1 MLSSLRCF
9 LGIAIGT
16 IHRGTHHGTSW
27 PNKNS
32 FPKGLKGLEEVIYIQ
47 VPGIVWEAGK
57 RSFRTTWET
66 NPPIRHYLS
75 MTLPTNM
82 YKNGMNMSRWSKYS
96 IDVCLVQQLWY
107 VLMNISRWTKSVVF
121 VCCCGIP
128 WEVLESFCIHGDLDL
143 RSGSLI
149 TRLSRQSQTSL
160 SFICF
165 FIVILYVFLS
175 SFLIVLYIVDRYFWK
190 HTYTYS

>member
-1 MLSSLRCF
+1 M
-9 LGIAIGT
+9 A
-16 IHRGTHHGTSW
+16 HHGLTKIPSRRDW
-27 PNKNS
+27 RD
-32 FPKGLKGLEEVIYIQ
+32 LKRWSIFRYLELFEK
-47 VPGIVWEAGK
+47 PGRDHSVLLG
-57 RSFRTTWET
+57 RP

-143 RSGSLI
+143 IWIWDRD
-149 TRLSRQSQTSL
+149 LSSQDCQDNPKHHWVL
-160 SFICF
+160 S
-165 FIVILYVFLS
+165 VFLS
-175 SFLIVLYIVDRYFWK
+175 SFYMFFIIIFNCTVYRR
-190 HTYTYS
+190 

>member
-16 IHRGTHHGTSW
+16 IHGGTHHGTSW

-128 WEVLESFCIHGDLDL
+128 WEVLESFCMHGDLDL
-143 RSGSLI
+143 IWIWDRD
-149 TRLSRQSQTSL
+149 LSSQDCQDNPKHHWVL
-160 SFICF
+160 S
-165 FIVILYVFLS
+165 VFLS
-175 SFLIVLYIVDRYFWK
+175 SFYMFFIIIFNCTVYRR
-190 HTYTYS
+190 